1 MSIWLLILRATLPSH
16 ASDLPLHQ
24 LIFTTYEKWARLKN
38 SWYREN
44 RITNNAGADAPR
56 LIAPRE
62 IIQKAFNYI
71 IKAREKVLGGAGCRW
86 LSVNEC
92 RVGWFIKRKRLD
104 MYLRGS
110 PLRWKLQQPLLE
122 LFNEGG
128 MSNVYAVRIIPI
140 TKWTS
145 VQSNKCNQAQVIKIH
160 GKTPFGAATIV
171 SITVCAPMQ
180 GRGLLPV
187 ISSVLTDGRF

>member
-1 MSIWLLILRATLPSH
+1 MSMS
-16 ASDLPLHQ
+16 
-24 LIFTTYEKWARLKN
+24 KN

-56 LIAPRE
+56 LIASRE
-62 IIQKAFNYI
+62 IIQKAFNYT

-128 MSNVYAVRIIPI
+128 MSNVYPVRIIPI

-145 VQSNKCNQAQVIKIH
+145 VQSSKCNQAQVIKIH
-160 GKTPFGAATIV
+160 SKTPFGAATIV

-180 GRGLLPV
+180 GRGLLPL
-187 ISSVLTDGRF
+187 ISSVC